1 MVNGWSIRSLE
12 RSPQCSLYEV
22 VTDSSPSK
30 TGVKQYVVSTPE
42 TRAICND
49 PFIAGISYTRALQ
62 KACTKALAA
71 MRSQKILTLAEQ
83 QTIVLHIL
91 RGGLNFGL
99 REAIADAFNFNYH
112 PSAFVSAQRIRKS
125 SDSPDWI
132 ITESGYQKLSLHE
145 TTHVVFGDVVATG
158 TSLHHGLKK
167 MAESSLDHGVQVSG
181 ITFFT
186 IGSPRSHEVLDEMD
200 QFYRS
205 TFDAYRGAVIVYLE
219 GVFDMAT
226 FSTPMRIKI
235 DGTDLLRTN
244 SLLAPEFVES
254 QYENPCFP
262 LERCTIYD
270 AGSRAFDIVEYFE
283 DVMDYWTQTLGLAK
297 KGVTYKDL
305 LRERFHEL
313 DASRFGTPNLEELCK
328 KQISKIPIEMVG

>member
-1 MVNGWSIRSLE
+1 MMNGWSIRSLE

-22 VTDSSPSK
+22 VTDSSPAK

-62 KACTKALAA
+62 KACTKALTA

-254 QYENPCFP
+254 QYENPCYP

-313 DASRFGTPNLEELCK
+313 DPARFGSPNLEELCK